1 MKSNLM
7 RASAALLLLF
17 CLAAP
22 AQESGY
28 WRADSST
35 ARAITGD
42 ISLSSERIS
51 INFISFAMVRVR
63 PLTES
68 ELSATFDADPGAT
81 HSGSLYKVD
90 ISGSRKFLHKNTLCA
105 NEDAEWMATYV
116 SGHSLQVAF
125 FSSQKPP
132 VLTIDGRANATDVC
146 GTYSYVK

>member
-1 MKSNLM
+1 MLNTFRKTIV
-7 RASAALLLLF
+7 ASLLIF
-17 CLAAP
+17 CLSAV
-22 AQESGY
+22 AQEMGY
-28 WRADSST
+28 WRAASST

-42 ISLSSERIS
+42 ITLSGERIG
-51 INFISFAMVRVR
+51 INFVTFAIVRVR

-68 ELSATFDADPGAT
+68 ELSATFDVDNSAA

-105 NEDAEWMATYV
+105 NEDAEWMATDL

-132 VLTIDGRANATDVC
+132 LLTIDGRANATDLC